1 MRREYDFSRARRNPH
16 AKSAVGSPPRS
27 AAASV
32 TGRHEIWP
40 GIARRKP
47 VRRIVPGQRGGWRPG
62 AGRKPKG
69 KSGVSHRQRAALVPG
84 LPVYATI
91 GVQRRLPS
99 LRGRRELEVLRSTLA
114 AGSAGVRGRFRI
126 LHCAVMAHRL
136 HFVVEARNRK
146 SLRSGLQGLLVR
158 IARAL
163 NRLWGRA
170 GKVFADRY
178 LDRVIERARDVQS
191 AIRYVLEQGGRFVVS
206 RRELDELRAA
216 D

>member
-1 MRREYDFSRARRNPH
+1 M
-16 AKSAVGSPPRS
+16 S
-27 AAASV
+27 AA
-32 TGRHEIWP
+32 TKEIWP
-40 GIARRKP
+40 GIPRPKP
-47 VRRIVPGQRGGWRPG
+47 VRRVIPGQRGGWRPG

-69 KSGVSHRQRAALVPG
+69 KAGVSHRQRAALVPG

-91 GVQRRLPS
+91 AVQRRLPS
-99 LRGRRELEVLRSTLA
+99 LRGRRELAVLRSALA
-114 AGSAGVRGRFRI
+114 AGGVGGRGRFRI

-158 IARAL
+158 LARAL

-170 GKVFADRY
+170 GKLFADRY
-178 LDRVIERARDVQS
+178 LDRVIERPRDVQI
-191 AIRYVLEQGGRFVVS
+191 AVRYVLQQGGRYVIS
-206 RRELDELRAA
+206 GRELDELRAA